1 MFSSW
6 HSLWILARKDISL
19 LLRDRRSALLLLV
32 MPIVFILVLGMAL
45 GETFGQKP
53 DDRLRISIV
62 DEDQGFVDREAAFME
77 AMGWLR
83 AIPLPIQGIHGTFT
97 GSTALAHVIH
107 QAQFP
112 FEPWSKVVIRDLGET
127 AEIRVELL
135 PDLATAEQLRQSSQR
150 SAIIVFGPE
159 FSRQVNKCS
168 FLTQGINPFYRDG
181 VLLKMLDARVIRDD
195 TQQAA
200 AAIIEQVAQVSMLRV
215 ILPWMIGRAF
225 EKLGDPSFLSV
236 LAAEARIPRFLLTD
250 DFKAQMGSGI
260 KVALKKLFAKYN
272 LTGKTW
278 ASLTKSDPRMSE
290 GSDVLS
296 YQPEVGGLLQRGA
309 VRYQVLV
316 PSYTVMFA
324 FFMVLTVGWMFVA
337 ERRQGTMR
345 RLFAAPL
352 GKNVI
357 LGGKFLPCLMLSI
370 IQGCFLLVMGKLIFG
385 MTWGLSPIWLFPVVL
400 CTSIAATG
408 MALFIASVATT
419 ESQVAI
425 FGTLLVLVMA
435 GISGCLMPRELMPEA
450 MKQISRVTPQAW
462 ALDAYAQ
469 LLLNPNPNVAMV
481 QTACLVLCAFGLG
494 FVVLARICFRVENS

>member
-1 MFSSW
+1 MTSFWQSW
-6 HSLWILARKDISL
+6 WTLARKDLAL

-32 MPIVFILVLGMAL
+32 MPIIFILVLGMAL

-53 DDRLRISIV
+53 DERLRITVV
-62 DEDQGFVDREAAFME
+62 DLDAGMIDQQAAITEAAAWM
-77 AMGWLR
+77 R
-83 AIPLPIQGIHGTFT
+83 CVPIPGAWPILGT
-97 GSTALAHVIH
+97 LAWTDVAH

-112 FEPWSKVVIRDLGET
+112 FEPWSKVVLRDLAET

-135 PDLATAEQLRQSSQR
+135 PDEATAEKLRQSSQR
-150 SAIIVFGPE
+150 SAIIVFGRN
-159 FSRQVNKCS
+159 FSKLVYQCS
-168 FLTQGINPFYRDG
+168 FLTTGINPFYRDG
-181 VLLKMLDARVIRDD
+181 VRLTMIDAHVLRDE

-225 EKLGDPSFLSV
+225 EKLGDPSFLSI
-236 LAAEARIPRFLLTD
+236 LAAEAKIPRFLLTD
-250 DFKAQMGSGI
+250 DFKAQMGAGI

-278 ASLTKSDPRMSE
+278 AALTKSDPRMGTGVELAQFQQES
-290 GSDVLS
+290 
-296 YQPEVGGLLQRGA
+296 GGLLQRGA

-337 ERRQGTMR
+337 ERRQGTLR
-345 RLFAAPL
+345 RLFVAPL
-352 GKNVI
+352 GINAI
-357 LGGKFLPCLMLSI
+357 LGGKFIPCYLLSI
-370 IQGCFLLVMGKLIFG
+370 GQGFFLLLMGKLIFG
-385 MTWGLSPIWLFPVVL
+385 LRFGPSPGWLIPVVL
-400 CTSIAATG
+400 CTSFAATG
-408 MALFIASVATT
+408 LALLIAAVART

-425 FGTLLVLVMA
+425 FGTLLVLVLA

-450 MKQISRVTPQAW
+450 MKEISRVTPQAW

-469 LLLNPNPNVAMV
+469 LLLSSTPNIEMV
-481 QTACLVLCAFGLG
+481 STACLALLG
-494 FVVLARICFRVENS
+494 FGAGFIVLARLGFRQE

>member
-1 MFSSW
+1 MASSW
-6 HSLWILARKDISL
+6 HLLWVLARKDIAL

-32 MPIVFILVLGMAL
+32 MPIIFILVLGMAL

-53 DDRLRISIV
+53 DDRLRISLV
-62 DEDQGFVDREAAFME
+62 DLDEGYLDRDAALVEAAV
-77 AMGWLR
+77 WLR
-83 AIPLPIQGIHGTFT
+83 WLPLPFQGIHGSLT
-97 GSTALAHVIH
+97 GTLATAHVIH

-135 PDLATAEQLRQSSQR
+135 PDLATAEQLRQNSQR
-150 SAIIVFGPE
+150 SAIIVFGPQ
-159 FSRQVNKCS
+159 FSKQVYRCS

-181 VLLKMLDARVIRDD
+181 VLLKMIDARVMRDE

-236 LAAEARIPRFLLTD
+236 LAAEAKIPRFLLTD

-260 KVALKKLFAKYN
+260 KIALKKLFAKYN

-278 ASLTKSDPRMSE
+278 ASLTKSDPRLSE
-290 GSDVLS
+290 GSELLQ
-296 YQPEVGGLLQRGA
+296 YQPESSGLLQRGA

-345 RLFAAPL
+345 RLFVAPL

-357 LGGKFLPCLMLSI
+357 LGGKFLPCLVLSV
-370 IQGCFLLVMGKLIFG
+370 IQGLFLLLMGKLLFG
-385 MTWGLSPIWLFPVVL
+385 MSWGTSSIWLIPVVV

-408 MALFIASVATT
+408 LALFIAVVART

-469 LLLNPNPNVAMV
+469 LLLNPHPNLVMV

-494 FVVLARICFRVENS
+494 FALLARLGFRY

>member
-1 MFSSW
+1 M
-6 HSLWILARKDISL
+6 
-19 LLRDRRSALLLLV
+19 
-32 MPIVFILVLGMAL
+32 
-45 GETFGQKP
+45 
-53 DDRLRISIV
+53 
-62 DEDQGFVDREAAFME
+62 
-77 AMGWLR
+77 
-83 AIPLPIQGIHGTFT
+83 
-97 GSTALAHVIH
+97 
-107 QAQFP
+107 
-112 FEPWSKVVIRDLGET
+112 RDLGET

-135 PDLATAEQLRQSSQR
+135 PDLATAEELRQTSQR

-159 FSRQVNKCS
+159 FSRQVHKCS

-181 VLLKMLDARVIRDD
+181 VLLKMLDARVIRDE

-200 AAIIEQVAQVSMLRV
+200 AAIIEQVAQVSLLRV

-236 LAAEARIPRFLLTD
+236 LAAEAKIPRFLLTD
-250 DFKAQMGSGI
+250 DFKAQMGTGI
-260 KVALKKLFAKYN
+260 KIALKKLFAKYN

-278 ASLTKSDPRMSE
+278 ASLTKSDPRMSDGTE
-290 GSDVLS
+290 LKQ
-296 YQPEVGGLLQRGA
+296 YQPESGGLLQRGA

-345 RLFAAPL
+345 RLFVAPL

-357 LGGKFLPCLMLSI
+357 LGGKFLPCLLLSI
-370 IQGCFLLVMGKLIFG
+370 VQGAFLILMGKLIFG
-385 MTWGLSPIWLFPVVL
+385 MSWGTSPLWLIPVVIS
-400 CTSIAATG
+400 TSIAATG
-408 MALFIASVATT
+408 MALFIAAVATT

-435 GISGCLMPRELMPEA
+435 GVSGCLMPRELMPEA

-469 LLLNPNPNVAMV
+469 LLLNPNPNLAMV
-481 QTACLVLCAFGLG
+481 QTACVVLCAFGIG
-494 FVVLARICFRVENS
+494 FVVLARLCFRVEE

>member
-1 MFSSW
+1 MQSAW
-6 HSLWILARKDISL
+6 QSLWILAGKDISL

-32 MPIVFILVLGMAL
+32 MPIIFILVLGMAL

-53 DDRLRISIV
+53 DDRLRISVV
-62 DEDQGFVDREAAFME
+62 DQDEGMVDRDGAIAEFGA
-77 AMGWLR
+77 WLR
-83 AIPLPIQGIHGTFT
+83 CLPEPHGGLFL
-97 GSTALAHVIH
+97 GGMAWASVAH

-112 FEPWSKVVIRDLGET
+112 FEPWSKVVLRDLAET

-135 PDLATAEQLRQSSQR
+135 PDLATAEHLKQTSQR
-150 SAIIVFGPE
+150 AAIIVFGRN
-159 FSRQVNKCS
+159 FSREVYRCS

-181 VLLKMLDARVIRDD
+181 VRLTMIDAGVLRDE

-200 AAIIEQVAQVSMLRV
+200 ASIIEQVAQVSMLRV

-236 LAAEARIPRFLLTD
+236 LAAEAKIPRFLLTD

-260 KVALKKLFAKYN
+260 KIALKKLFAKYN

-278 ASLTKSDPRMSE
+278 ASLTKSDPRM
-290 GSDVLS
+290 GSGAAMAE
-296 YQPEVGGLLQRGA
+296 YQQESSGLLQRGA

-337 ERRQGTMR
+337 ERRQGTLR
-345 RLFAAPL
+345 RLFVSPL
-352 GKNVI
+352 SKGMILAGKY
-357 LGGKFLPCLMLSI
+357 LPCLLVSVA
-370 IQGCFLLVMGKLIFG
+370 QGLFLLLMGKLIFG
-385 MTWGLSPIWLFPVVL
+385 LNWGHEPMWLIPLVI

-408 MALFIASVATT
+408 LALLIAALART

-425 FGTLLVLVMA
+425 FGTLLVLILS

-450 MKQISRVTPQAW
+450 MKEISRVTPQAW

-469 LLLNPNPNVAMV
+469 LLLNSTPNLIMV
-481 QTACLVLCAFGLG
+481 RQACMALLGFGLG
-494 FVVLARICFRVENS
+494 FVLLARLVFRRS

>member
-1 MFSSW
+1 MSSW
-6 HSLWILARKDISL
+6 HSLLILAKKDIAL

-32 MPIVFILVLGMAL
+32 MPIIFILVLGMAL

-53 DDRLRISIV
+53 DDRLRITVV
-62 DEDQGFVDREAAFME
+62 DQDEGFVDPDAARME
-77 AMGWLR
+77 AVSWLR
-83 AIPLPIQGIHGTFT
+83 GLPLQGSSTYLGT
-97 GSTALAHVIH
+97 LAWAFVER

-112 FEPWSKVVIRDLGET
+112 FEPWSKVVLRDLAET
-127 AEIRVELL
+127 AEIRVEVL
-135 PDLATAEQLRQSSQR
+135 PDIKTAKELRQSSQR
-150 SAIIVFGPE
+150 SAIIVFGPG
-159 FSRQVNKCS
+159 FSKRVYQCS
-168 FLTQGINPFYRDG
+168 FLTTGINPFYRDG
-181 VLLKMLDARVIRDD
+181 VRLPMIDATVLRDE

-200 AAIIEQVAQVSMLRV
+200 ASIIEQVAQVSMLRV

-236 LAAEARIPRFLLTD
+236 LAAEAKIPRFLLTE

-278 ASLTKSDPRMSE
+278 AALTKSDPRLGE
-290 GSDVLS
+290 GAELAQ
-296 YQPEVGGLLQRGA
+296 YQQESGGLLQRGA

-337 ERRQGTMR
+337 ERRQGTLR
-345 RLFAAPL
+345 RLFVAPL
-352 GKNVI
+352 GKNAI
-357 LGGKFLPCLMLSI
+357 LGGKFLPCFLLSI
-370 IQGCFLLVMGKLIFG
+370 AQGVFLLLMGKLIFG
-385 MTWGLSPIWLFPVVL
+385 LRWGAEPGWLIPLVL
-400 CTSIAATG
+400 CTSLAATG
-408 MALFIASVATT
+408 LALFIAAVART

-435 GISGCLMPRELMPEA
+435 GVSGCLMPRELMPEA
-450 MKQISRVTPQAW
+450 MKEISRVTPHAW

-469 LLLNPNPNVAMV
+469 LLLNPTPNLAMV
-481 QTACLVLCAFGLG
+481 QTSCLVLTGFGLG
-494 FVVLARICFRVENS
+494 FVILARIFFRTD